1 MRPSFP
7 LLTGQIEVQV
17 SAQPLVRKWGETCP
31 MFCLEGVRIP
41 FVFLGTSLQLEIRS
55 CVCMCVRMHVT
66 SFILD

>member
-1 MRPSFP
+1 
-7 LLTGQIEVQV
+7 
-17 SAQPLVRKWGETCP
+17 

-55 CVCMCVRMHVT
+55 CICMCVRVHVT